1 MADDSRS
8 SAARAA
14 GVFVLAVI
22 VAAGTLVGA
31 APPDWA
37 RFRGPN
43 GSGISAATGVPT
55 EFGPSKN
62 LAWRTP
68 LPQGHSSPI
77 LFEDRIYL
85 TGLRDNA
92 LVTLAIDRHKDK
104 SRNKTSV

>member
-1 MADDSRS
+1 MIEAARKSG
-8 SAARAA
+8 AARALI
-14 GVFVLAVI
+14 VVLLALV
-22 VAAGTLVGA
+22 VAAGTFVA
-31 APPDWA
+31 AATPPDWA

-62 LAWRTP
+62 LLWRPP

-85 TGLRDNA
+85 TACATARS
-92 LVTLAIDRHKDK
+92 
-104 SRNKTSV
+104 SRSPSIA